1 MCACVRLQLCSS
13 EFSTQF
19 ADWAETKGMVIE
31 RLEEAL
37 LREGQPMRDVFR
49 FLPFLDGVCV
59 SLISDREDLI
69 GGPRAG
75 TA

>member
-1 MCACVRLQLCSS
+1 
-13 EFSTQF
+13 
-19 ADWAETKGMVIE
+19 MVIE